1 MRSFFCT
8 YLLCLMVLVATGQQ
22 QVTPKQAIDIVD
34 LSKVI
39 LPPLDTLFENAKKSP
54 SVEMYEAKMEVQD
67 NQLTSEQRSWLKY
80 FRVGGSWQYGN
91 IAVNSAFTNEFTP
104 LFYQSSG
111 VTQSSWY
118 GTAGVNVPL
127 DDLFDRGNRVKRQ
140 KMERRFTELE
150 RAKWLDEQK
159 IRIVNSYLSAK
170 AAIQT
175 LQKKVE
181 EYHIA
186 EANYKML
193 ENEFRLGNATIT
205 DLSTA
210 KKLETEAFDILK
222 MNEYKIRN
230 EVLILEI
237 LSNTKIISF

>member
-1 MRSFFCT
+1 
-8 YLLCLMVLVATGQQ
+8 
-22 QVTPKQAIDIVD
+22 
-34 LSKVI
+34 
-39 LPPLDTLFENAKKSP
+39 
-54 SVEMYEAKMEVQD
+54 
-67 NQLTSEQRSWLKY
+67 
-80 FRVGGSWQYGN
+80 
-91 IAVNSAFTNEFTP
+91 
-104 LFYQSSG
+104 
-111 VTQSSWY
+111 
-118 GTAGVNVPL
+118 
-127 DDLFDRGNRVKRQ
+127 
-140 KMERRFTELE
+140 MERRFTELE

-170 AAIQT
+170 AAMQT

-222 MNEYKIRN
+222 MNEYKITN